1 MKDIRSPIKGYSSE
15 PGSVET
21 VWNFIQSPIKELQAM
36 SIGVN
41 NYLPEK
47 Y

>member
-1 MKDIRSPIKGYSSE
+1 MKDIRSPVKGYSSE
-15 PGSVET
+15 PGLVET
-21 VWNFIQSPIKELQAM
+21 VWNFTQSPIKELQAM

-41 NYLPEK
+41 KYLPEK